1 MSGGFVREGQLSVI
15 GVRLSARWAGIGRVE
30 PMTGNRLRKAVFVA
44 VVLKSS
50 KEIEKMRRAGQIV
63 REVLEL
69 VRSLVKP
76 GATTFDLEKAADERL
91 KELGVKA
98 AFKGYHGFPCVLC
111 TSVNS
116 EVVHGI
122 PSPKRVLKQGD
133 IVSVDFGVVVDGYYG
148 DSAITVPVGAIDAKA
163 ARLLKATEESLK
175 AGIAAVRPGATL
187 GDVGAAVQGVVEREG
202 FSVVRDFVGH
212 GIGSQMHEDPQVP
225 NFGQA
230 GQGMKLKAGMV
241 IAIEPMVN
249 AGRPDVMVL
258 DDGWTAVAK
267 DGSMSAHFEHT
278 VAVTADGA
286 RILTE

>member
-1 MSGGFVREGQLSVI
+1 L
-15 GVRLSARWAGIGRVE
+15 
-30 PMTGNRLRKAVFVA
+30 A

-50 KEIEKMRRAGQIV
+50 QEIEKMRRAGEV
-63 REVLEL
+63 TRDVLEL
-69 VRSLVKP
+69 VRGLVKP
-76 GATTFDLEKAADERL
+76 GVTTFDLEKAAVARL

-98 AFKGYHGFPCVLC
+98 AFKGYHGYPCALC

-122 PSPKRVLKQGD
+122 PSEKRVLKEGD

-148 DSAITVPVGAIDAKA
+148 DSAITVPVGNIAPDT
-163 ARLLKATEESLK
+163 ARLLEVTKKSLH

-187 GDVGAAVQGVVEREG
+187 GDVGAAVQGVVEGEG

-212 GIGSQMHEDPQVP
+212 GIGVHMHEDPQVP
-225 NFGQA
+225 NFGEA
-230 GQGMKLKAGMV
+230 GRGMKLKTGMV

-278 VAVTADGA
+278 VAVTATGA